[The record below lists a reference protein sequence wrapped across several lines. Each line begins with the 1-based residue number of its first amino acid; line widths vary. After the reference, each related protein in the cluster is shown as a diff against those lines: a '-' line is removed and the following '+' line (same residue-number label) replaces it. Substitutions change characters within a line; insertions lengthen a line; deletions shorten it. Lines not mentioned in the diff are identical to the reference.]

1 MKAGWYEPVVEVTR
15 GGVVESVHYG
25 AAAVADRSGRLL
37 AWVGD
42 PQAVTFLRSSAKPFQ
57 ALPLVEGGG
66 LDAYGLTPRQLALI
80 CASHAG
86 TDAHKAMAESIQ
98 AKVGLEESNL
108 LCGTHPPYDA
118 QTWSRMRDAG
128 EPLTS
133 NRHNCSGKH
142 TGMLT
147 QARFLGLPLETYIDP
162 NHPVQG
168 RILDAF
174 SALCGLSPA
183 QVLLGVD
190 GCSVPTFAVPLA
202 AAATGYARLADP
214 SDLPPERARAVRRI
228 VEAMVTNPDM
238 VDGPGRF
245 DTRLMQ
251 TTGGRILSKGGAEG
265 FRGLAILP
273 GALGP
278 GSPGLGV
285 AIKIADGDPG
295 KLTDSPPGQRAG
307 RRTALALLAQL
318 GALVPDQLDELAE
331 FGTQPVTNF
340 RKLLVG
346 ETRACLTLHRAG

>member
-66 LDAYGLTPRQLALI
+66 LDAFGLTPRQLALI

-86 TDAHKAMAESIQ
+86 TDAHKAMAVSIQ

-118 QTWSRMRDAG
+118 QTWNRMREAG
-128 EPLTS
+128 EPLTP

-147 QARFLGLPLETYIDP
+147 QARFLGLPIETYIDP

-168 RILDAF
+168 RILEVF
-174 SALCGLSPA
+174 SAMCGLMPA
-183 QVLLGVD
+183 DVLLGID

-251 TTGGRILSKGGAEG
+251 ITGGRILSKGGAEG

-307 RRTALALLAQL
+307 RRAALALLAQL

>member
-25 AAAVADRSGRLL
+25 AAAVADPSGRLL

-98 AKVGLEESNL
+98 ARVGIEESHL
-108 LCGTHPPYDA
+108 QCGTHPPYDA

-128 EPLTS
+128 EPLTP

-142 TGMLT
+142 TGMLA
-147 QARFLGLPLETYIDP
+147 QALFLGLPLKTYIDP

-168 RILDAF
+168 RILEAF
-174 SALCGLSPA
+174 SALCGLTPA
-183 QVLLGVD
+183 QVLLGID

-214 SDLPPERARAVRRI
+214 SGLPPERARAVRRI
-228 VEAMVTNPDM
+228 VEAMVSNPDM

-251 TTGGRILSKGGAEG
+251 TAGGRILSKGGAEG

-295 KLTDSPPGQRAG
+295 KLTDSPPGQRAA
-307 RRTALALLAQL
+307 RRAALALLAQL
-318 GALVPDQLDELAE
+318 GALLPDQLDELAE

-346 ETRACLTLHRAG
+346 ETRACLTLRRAR

>member
-1 MKAGWYEPVVEVTR
+1 MHAGWYEPIVEVTR

-25 AAAVADRSGRLL
+25 AAAVVDRSGRLL

-42 PQAVTFLRSSAKPFQ
+42 PQAMTFLRSSAKPFQ
-57 ALPLVEGGG
+57 AIPLVEGGG
-66 LDAYGLTPRQLALI
+66 LDAFGLTPRQLALI
-80 CASHAG
+80 CASHSG

-98 AKVGLEESNL
+98 AKVGVSESHL

-118 QTWSRMRDAG
+118 ETWNRMRAAG
-128 EPLTS
+128 ESPTP

-142 TGMLT
+142 TGMLA
-147 QARFLGLPLETYIDP
+147 QARHLGLPLETYIDP

-168 RILDAF
+168 RILEAF
-174 SALCGLSPA
+174 SAMCGLTPGE
-183 QVLLGVD
+183 VLLGID

-214 SDLPPERARAVRRI
+214 SGLPGERARAARRI
-228 VEAMVTNPDM
+228 VEAMTSNPDM

-251 TTGGRILSKGGAEG
+251 ASGGRILSKGGAEG
-265 FRGLAILP
+265 FRGLAIMP
-273 GALGP
+273 GALRP

-285 AIKIADGDPG
+285 AIKIADGDLG

-307 RRTALALLAQL
+307 RRAALALLTQL
-318 GALVPDQLDELAE
+318 GALVANQLDELAE

-340 RKLLVG
+340 RELVVG
-346 ETRACLTLHRAG
+346 ETRACLALHRAR

>member
-1 MKAGWYEPVVEVTR
+1 MNAGWYEPVVEVTR
-15 GGVVESVHYG
+15 GGLVESVHYG
-25 AAAVADRSGRLL
+25 AVAVADRTGRLL
-37 AWVGD
+37 AWCGD
-42 PQAVTFLRSSAKPFQ
+42 PDATTFLRSSAKPFQ
-57 ALPLVEGGG
+57 ALPFVEGGG
-66 LDAYGLTPRQLALI
+66 LDAFGLSARQLALI

-98 AKVGLEESNL
+98 AQVGIDETCL
-108 LCGTHPPYDA
+108 LCGTHPPYDPD
-118 QTWSRMRDAG
+118 TWARIRERG
-128 EPLTS
+128 EPLTP

-142 TGMLT
+142 TGMLA

-168 RILDAF
+168 RILEVF

-183 QVLLGVD
+183 DVLLGID

-214 SDLPPERARAVRRI
+214 SGLPAERARAVRRI
-228 VEAMVTNPDM
+228 VDAMTANPDM

-251 TTGGRILSKGGAEG
+251 VAGGTILSKAGAEG
-265 FRGLAILP
+265 YRGMAIRP

-285 AIKIADGDPG
+285 AIKIADGEPG

-307 RRTALALLAQL
+307 RRAALAVLAQL
-318 GALVPDQLDELAE
+318 GALVPDQLDALAE

-340 RKLLVG
+340 RKLVVG
-346 ETRACLTLHRAG
+346 ETRACLTLRRAR